1 MTGQDNNMQT
11 EAVSRR
17 GFLGGFGALGAGA
30 ALMTGVAS
38 CGRAEPPAA
47 AERQAAAINVGT
59 PNPAGGTDY
68 AAPAGFNPLSPEDN
82 LRMWLRLIGY
92 RKSGEE
98 KAGWYKGRCHAILD
112 DMRPGIPLFDYEGF
126 GVSRIIDNG
135 DGTYQ
140 NLHREVSIYRDIR
153 SGAILETWD
162 NPLTGK
168 TVEVY
173 PTHNDPVNSIYKPV
187 FEQRFGK
194 NAEVQ
199 SFPFILPWDFIGN
212 EAITSFDANFSW
224 ESPYS
229 KEEYPDEYFGPTVR
243 ASEWWQVRAD
253 ADLLFDPEHD
263 GYIQSRGAWTRVG
276 PWQAWMHMGELAGD
290 MVWRTQT
297 ASLRSVEDVP
307 ADLYAYVK
315 RHYPRHLNAPTEWEE
330 PNETSHLNYM
340 RDKARGSKYDVD

>member
-1 MTGQDNNMQT
+1 MS
-11 EAVSRR
+11 VSRR
-17 GFLGGFGALGAGA
+17 NFIGGFGALGGGA
-30 ALMTGVAS
+30 ALMAGVTG
-38 CGRAEPPAA
+38 CG
-47 AERQAAAINVGT
+47 QAG
-59 PNPAGGTDY
+59 PAGNAGAGISLGSPGANGGTRY
-68 AAPAGFNPLSPEDN
+68 AAPAGFDPFNAEDN

-92 RKSGEE
+92 HKSGEE
-98 KAGWYKGRCHAILD
+98 HAGWYKGRCHAILD
-112 DMRPGIPLFDYEGF
+112 DKRPGIPLFDYEGF

-140 NLHREVSIYRDIR
+140 NLHCEVSIYRDIR
-153 SGAILETWD
+153 SGEILETWD

-173 PTHNDPVNSIYKPV
+173 PTYNNPVNSVYKPV

-194 NAEVQ
+194 DAEVQ
-199 SFPFILPWDFIGN
+199 SFPFILPWDYIGN

-224 ESPYS
+224 ASPYS
-229 KEEYPDEYFGPTVR
+229 KEEYPDEYFGPVVR

-253 ADLLFDPEHD
+253 ADQLFDPTYD
-263 GYIQSRGAWTRVG
+263 GHIQSRGAWTRVG

-307 ADLYAYVK
+307 ADLYEYVA
-315 RHYPRHLNAPTEWEE
+315 RHYPSFLSAPTEWEE

-340 RDKARGSKYDVD
+340 RDKKRGSKYEVD

>member
-1 MTGQDNNMQT
+1 MTEQT
-11 EAVSRR
+11 TKTEKAAVNRR
-17 GFLGGFGALGAGA
+17 DFLGSFGALGAGA
-30 ALMTGVAS
+30 ALMAGVTS
-38 CGRAEPPAA
+38 CSGAEQSGGTAMNAA
-47 AERQAAAINVGT
+47 KINVGS
-59 PNPAGGTDY
+59 PNAAGGTDY
-68 AAPAGFNPLSPEDN
+68 AAPAGFDPLNAEDN
-82 LRMWLRLIGY
+82 LRMWLKLIGY
-92 RKSGEE
+92 HKSGEE
-98 KAGWYKGRCHAILD
+98 HAGWYKGRCHAILD

-153 SGAILETWD
+153 TGQILETWG

-224 ESPYS
+224 DSPYS

-253 ADLLFDPEHD
+253 AEQLFDPDYD

-315 RHYPRHLNAPTEWEE
+315 RHYPRHLSAPTEWEE